1 MKFNSSAVIVSVV
14 ALLLAGKCSGA
25 SWYNNFSFNNNNNN
39 QSRALDHRSGRFLF
53 DALFGLD
60 SSTFS
65 LDDDGPDATNLV
77 KSCDCGEWDEL
88 WHL

>member
-1 MKFNSSAVIVSVV
+1 MKFNSSAVIVSVAV
-14 ALLLAGKCSGA
+14 LLLTGKCSGA
-25 SWYNNFSFNNNNNN
+25 SWYNNFSFNNNNN

-77 KSCDCGEWDEL
+77 KSCDCGEC
-88 WHL
+88 